1 MPKLH
6 DRTVAVDGHS
16 ERWLKRGFPWV
27 YPKEITG
34 RGKGIKPGALVQIQ
48 NGQGKSLGSG
58 VFDDGWIAVRRFRS
72 ESGPLDR
79 AFFERRLRS
88 AQALRDSL
96 IEAETSAY
104 RVVHGEN
111 DGLPG
116 IRIDRYGAHFRVSLD
131 SPSLMPLLDPLCDA
145 LESCFEVRAI
155 YLAWRP
161 DPRDKFTLDQVPR
174 APGLLRGHGH
184 KGPLRV
190 TERGIDCLVDLHGKI
205 SVGLFSDMRDNRA
218 WLEPSW
224 GGQRVLNLFAHTGFF
239 SVVAAMHGATEV
251 VSVDLSEA
259 YLDRAEA
266 NFLANK
272 LDASTHTFLRADVR
286 KALDR
291 FRRQGELFD
300 RVILDPPSF
309 SHGPEGIM
317 SLKRD
322 YPGLVSSSLRVLEP
336 NGWFIGALNLG
347 EVSPKDFHGWVREGA
362 QKVGIGL
369 QLIFEGGQSA
379 DFPASTS
386 FPEGRYLKFGV
397 WRRVS

>member
-1 MPKLH
+1 MS
-6 DRTVAVDGHS
+6 VDGHS

-27 YPKEITG
+27 YPKELTG
-34 RGKGIKPGALVQIQ
+34 RGKGIKPGTVVEIL
-48 NGQGKSLGSG
+48 NGQGQSLGTG
-58 VFDDGWIAVRRFRS
+58 IFDEGWIAVRRFRS
-72 ESGPLDR
+72 QHGPLNTS
-79 AFFERRLRS
+79 FFASRIQI
-88 AQALRDSL
+88 AQDLRDTL
-96 IEAETSAY
+96 IEPNTTAY

-111 DGLPG
+111 DQLPG
-116 IRIDRYGAHFRVSLD
+116 VRIDRYGAHFRISLD
-131 SPSLMPLLDPLCDA
+131 SPSLLPILDPLCDA
-145 LESCFEVRAI
+145 LESCFEVRGI

-161 DPRDKFTLDQVPR
+161 DPRDNFTVAQAPR
-174 APGLLRGHGH
+174 PSGLLRGHGH

-190 TERGIDCLVDLHGKI
+190 TERGIECLVDLHGKV
-205 SVGLFSDMRDNRA
+205 SVGLFSDMRDNRT
-218 WLEPSW
+218 WLEPAW

-266 NFLANK
+266 NFVANK
-272 LDASTHTFLRADVR
+272 VDVTRHTFLRADVR

-291 FRRQGELFD
+291 FRRQGEHFD

-322 YPGLVSSSLRVLEP
+322 YPGLVSSSLKVLEP

-362 QKVGIGL
+362 QKAGADL

-379 DFPASTS
+379 DFPASTA